1 MPAYTGELL
10 NREFAL
16 LLKGTSNFAILPS
29 PITGTG
35 EIVSKNTYYITT
47 PIYYVND
54 MPHIGHI
61 YTTVMADAFARF
73 HRMLGHDVR
82 FLTGTDEH
90 GQKIEKSA
98 ASQGLKPIELADKVV
113 ERYRHLWEVLNI
125 SNEDFI
131 RTTDDRHKAGVT
143 EIIKRIVANGDL
155 YKGDYEG
162 WYCAGAEAFVPDS
175 QVVDGKDTES
185 GYPVERLSE
194 SSWFF
199 KLSAYQEPLLK
210 WYRANPDCIKPK
222 SRYNEVL
229 RFVEG
234 GLRDLSVS
242 RTSVSWGVPF
252 PDDAD
257 HVVYVWLDALTN
269 YISALGFGS
278 EDESSFEKYW
288 PAQIHMVGKD
298 ILRFHCVYWPAFLM
312 SAGLP
317 LPKTVFG
324 HGWWMRDDAKMSK
337 SLGNVVR
344 PDYLIDRFGAD
355 ALRYFLAREMAFGL
369 DASFSDVAFLE
380 RFNADLANALG
391 NTASRAVSMT
401 EKFLNGQIPKKPAD
415 GPIANAAADA
425 VAAHRLHMEKMEP
438 HRALEATWRLLSA
451 INGHIQERQP
461 WALAK
466 QGESGRAELEAT
478 LYESLEGLRIA
489 SLLIEPFMPSI
500 AERLRVQI
508 GATGLPVN
516 LVDAATWGLLPAGA
530 SIGKIEALFPRV
542 DVAKVMKELSM
553 RDESGTKAEKPNLAE
568 GTETVESDQIAIDDF
583 AKVKLVVGIV
593 QQAER
598 VPKSKKLVKLMVD
611 LAEPELRQIVAGIG
625 GKYDPEDLIGRRIV
639 VVANLKPVKLMGVE
653 SRGMLLAA
661 SLDGDPNLLSPDG
674 EVPPGTG
681 VR

>member
-1 MPAYTGELL
+1 MSE
-10 NREFAL
+10 
-16 LLKGTSNFAILPS
+16 
-29 PITGTG
+29 
-35 EIVSKNTYYITT
+35 NTYYITT

-61 YTTVMADAFARF
+61 YTTVMADAFARY
-73 HRMLGHDVR
+73 HRMQGRTVR

-98 ASQGLKPIELADKVV
+98 AAQGLQPIELADKVV

-125 SNEDFI
+125 SHDDFI
-131 RTTDDRHKAGVT
+131 RTSEDRHKAGVT
-143 EIIKRIVANGDL
+143 EIIKRIMASDDL

-199 KLSAYQEPLLK
+199 KLSAYQEPLLE
-210 WYRANPDCIKPK
+210 WYKANPDCIQPK

-252 PDDAD
+252 PDDPD

-278 EDESSFEKYW
+278 DDASAYDQFW

-344 PDYLIDRFGAD
+344 PDYLIERFGPD

-391 NTASRAVSMT
+391 NTTSRAVSMT
-401 EKFLNGQIPKKPAD
+401 ERFLDGKIPKTPAA
-415 GPIANAAADA
+415 GTIAEAAAEA
-425 VAAHRLHMEKMEP
+425 VKAHRHHMDKMEP

-451 INGHIQERQP
+451 INGRIQEQQP

-466 QGESGRAELEAT
+466 QGDEGRAALEAV

-500 AERLRVQI
+500 AERLRTQV
-508 GATGLPVN
+508 GARGLPVN
-516 LVDAATWGLLPAGA
+516 LGDATVWGLLSEGT
-530 SIGKIEALFPRV
+530 SIGKTEALFPRV
-542 DVAKVMKELSM
+542 DVKKMMKELAQ
-553 RDESGTKAEKPNLAE
+553 RDEPGVQAKESSKSEKPEAE
-568 GTETVESDQIAIDDF
+568 DDGLISIDDF

-593 QQAER
+593 KEAER

-611 LAEPELRQIVAGIG
+611 LAEDELRQVVAGIG
-625 GKYDPEDLIGRRIV
+625 AKYAPEDLMGRRIV
-639 VVANLKPVKLMGVE
+639 VVANLKPAKLMGVE
-653 SRGMLLAA
+653 SHGMLLAA
-661 SLDGDPNLLSPDG
+661 SLDGDPDLLSPDG
-674 EVPPGTG
+674 EVPPGTE